1 MSCGHFGHAS
11 PYSTSSL
18 IQLPSITPMPPH
30 SASFIA
36 SRSIVRLTAWRTRL
50 SWNGFFGSWKPGNSS
65 HQLPDTTG
73 ASRSFGLF
81 FTRSINSPGTK
92 YMMSASP
99 RSSMAT
105 RVAASGT
112 LTIVNCLMWT
122 GR

>member
-1 MSCGHFGHAS
+1 
-11 PYSTSSL
+11 
-18 IQLPSITPMPPH
+18 MPPH
-30 SASFIA
+30 SASLIA
-36 SRSIVRLTAWRTRL
+36 SRSTARLIASRTRL
-50 SWNGFFGSWKPGNSS
+50 SWNGLDGFWKPGNSS

-99 RSSMAT
+99 RSSIAT

-112 LTIVNCLMWT
+112 LTIVNCLTWT

>member
-1 MSCGHFGHAS
+1 
-11 PYSTSSL
+11 
-18 IQLPSITPMPPH
+18 MPPH

-36 SRSIVRLTAWRTRL
+36 LRSIARLIASRTRL
-50 SWNGFFGSWKPGNSS
+50 SLNGFFGSWKPGNSS
-65 HQLPDTTG
+65 HQLADTTG
-73 ASRSFGLF
+73 ARRSFGLF

-99 RSSMAT
+99 RSSIAT

-112 LTIVNCLMWT
+112 LTMVNCLMWT